1 MSKCDYD
8 RIEANKKVN
17 LILKRGKMNSLDKT
31 TPVARKPDWLKV
43 KLPGGDNFKEIREN
57 LRSKGLYTVCE
68 EAGCPNI
75 GECWSQKTATVMI
88 LGDTCTR
95 ACKFCD
101 VKTGNPKG
109 FVNHKEIEE
118 TANMVGIM
126 ALKYIVLTSVD
137 RDDLAD
143 FGAKHFADVV
153 TKIHQ
158 EHPAVI
164 VEVLIPD
171 FCGTAEHMHTLAK
184 SNPFVIAQNLETVKR
199 LTHPVRDRRASYET
213 TLQCLDFYKKNYPH
227 ITTKTSLM
235 VGLGESMEEI
245 KEALTDLRE
254 VDCDI
259 VTFGQYLQPTN
270 RHLKIERYY
279 RPDEFSELK
288 NIAYAMGFKFVAS
301 GPLVRSSYKAYDYL
315 THLRSQGVSI

>member
-1 MSKCDYD
+1 MNTISTQK
-8 RIEANKKVN
+8 IE
-17 LILKRGKMNSLDKT
+17 
-31 TPVARKPDWLKV
+31 RKPEWLKV
-43 KLPGGDNFKEIREN
+43 KLPGGDNFKEIKEG
-57 LRSKGLYTVCE
+57 LRSKKLYTVCE

-75 GECWSQKTATVMI
+75 GECWSKKTATVMI

-109 FVNHKEIEE
+109 FINQNEVED

-126 ALKYIVLTSVD
+126 GLKYIVITSVD

-143 FGAKHFADVV
+143 YGAGHFANVV
-153 TKIHQ
+153 KKIHNV
-158 EHPAVI
+158 HPDVI

-171 FCGTAEHMHTLAK
+171 FLGIEEHMHTLAK

-213 TLQCLDFYKKNYPH
+213 TLKCLDFYKKNYPH

-235 VGLGESMEEI
+235 VGLGETFEEI
-245 KEALTDLRE
+245 KEALSDLRA

-259 VTFGQYLQPTN
+259 VTFGQYLRPTM

-279 RPDEFSELK
+279 TPAEFEELK
-288 NIAYAMGFKFVAS
+288 SIAYAMGFKFVAS

-315 THLRSQGVSI
+315 EHLRSQGVQI

>member
-1 MSKCDYD
+1 MEK
-8 RIEANKKVN
+8 N
-17 LILKRGKMNSLDKT
+17 
-31 TPVARKPDWLKV
+31 ARKPDWLKV
-43 KLPGGDNFKEIREN
+43 KLPGGDNFKAVKES

-109 FVNHKEIEE
+109 FINHNEIEE
-118 TANMVGIM
+118 TAKMVGIM
-126 ALKYIVLTSVD
+126 GLKYIVITSVD
-137 RDDLAD
+137 RDDLPD
-143 FGAKHFADVV
+143 YGATHFAAVV
-153 TKIHQ
+153 AKIH
-158 EHPAVI
+158 ELSPEVI

-171 FCGTAEHMHTLAK
+171 FNGVEAYMHTLAK

-199 LTHPVRDRRASYET
+199 LTSSVRDRRASYET
-213 TLQCLDFYKKNYPH
+213 TLNCLDFYKKNYPH
-227 ITTKTSLM
+227 LTTKTSLM
-235 VGLGESMEEI
+235 MGLGETMEEI
-245 KEALTDLRE
+245 KETLYDLRAIN
-254 VDCDI
+254 CDI
-259 VTFGQYLQPTN
+259 VTFGQYLQPTH

-279 RPDEFSELK
+279 HPEEFNELK
-288 NIAYAMGFKFVAS
+288 SIAYSMGFKFVAS

-315 THLRSQGVSI
+315 IHLRSQGIKI

>member
-1 MSKCDYD
+1 MS
-8 RIEANKKVN
+8 
-17 LILKRGKMNSLDKT
+17 SLDKII
-31 TPVARKPDWLKV
+31 PVARKPEWLKV
-43 KLPGGDNFKEIREN
+43 KLPGGDNFKEVKDN

-101 VKTGNPKG
+101 VKTGNPKA
-109 FVNHKEIEE
+109 FINHNEIEE
-118 TANMVGIM
+118 TASMVGIM
-126 ALKYIVLTSVD
+126 GLKYIVITSVD
-137 RDDLAD
+137 RDDLPD
-143 FGAKHFADVV
+143 FGALHFANVV
-153 TKIHQ
+153 SKIHQ
-158 EHPAVI
+158 VHPEVI

-171 FCGTAEHMHTLAK
+171 FGGAPEPMHTLAK
-184 SNPFVIAQNLETVKR
+184 SNPFVIAQNIETVKR

-213 TLQCLDFYKKNYPH
+213 TLNCLEFYKRNYPS

-235 VGLGESMEEI
+235 VGLGETMDEI
-245 KEALTDLRE
+245 KETLNDLRE
-254 VDCDI
+254 VNCDI
-259 VTFGQYLQPTN
+259 ITFGQYLQPTH

-279 RPDEFSELK
+279 RPDEFKELK
-288 NIAYAMGFKFVAS
+288 DIAYAMGFKFVAS

-315 THLRSQGVSI
+315 THLRSQGIKI